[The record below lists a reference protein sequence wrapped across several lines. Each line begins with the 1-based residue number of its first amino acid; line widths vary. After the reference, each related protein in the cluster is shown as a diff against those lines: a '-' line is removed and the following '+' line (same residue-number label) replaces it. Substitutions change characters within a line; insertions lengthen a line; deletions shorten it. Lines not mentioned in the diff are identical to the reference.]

1 MQYFAKKMY
10 SAEEDSAYC
19 SYCLIFGEAEGLF
32 RTVGFN
38 DWKNAVAEK
47 RDTLKI
53 HEKSKIHSLAKERA
67 ENLTSISLKRKSEV
81 HTSISKAYEDRVNR
95 NRQRLLAIIDALVC
109 LGQRNIAL
117 RGNWD
122 KAPKRED
129 GNFQFFV
136 DWRSQFDHVLRDHL
150 KSTGPRYLS
159 PKVQNE
165 IIR

>member
-95 NRQRLLAIIDALVC
+95 NRQILLAIIDALVC
-109 LGQRNIAL
+109 LGQ
-117 RGNWD
+117 
-122 KAPKRED
+122 
-129 GNFQFFV
+129 
-136 DWRSQFDHVLRDHL
+136 
-150 KSTGPRYLS
+150 
-159 PKVQNE
+159 
-165 IIR
+165 

>member
-53 HEKSKIHSLAKERA
+53 HEKSKIHSLAKREG
-67 ENLTSISLKRKSEV
+67 RKSYFYF
-81 HTSISKAYEDRVNR
+81 SKKK
-95 NRQRLLAIIDALVC
+95 I
-109 LGQRNIAL
+109 
-117 RGNWD
+117 
-122 KAPKRED
+122 
-129 GNFQFFV
+129 
-136 DWRSQFDHVLRDHL
+136 RSTH
-150 KSTGPRYLS
+150 KY
-159 PKVQNE
+159 K
-165 IIR
+165 